1 MISLLIEP
9 YSEIE
14 QRLIALKPFLA
25 KKYKVKNIGV
35 FGSYSEGTQSASS
48 DLDILIDLNEP
59 LGWEFF
65 DLKEFLETEF
75 NLPVDLVTRS
85 ALKNQL
91 KDKILSQTRFV

>member
-1 MISLLIEP
+1 MEP
-9 YSEIE
+9 YSDIE

-25 KKYKVKNIGV
+25 KKYKVKNIGI
-35 FGSYSEGTQSASS
+35 FGSWSEGTQSASS
-48 DLDILIDLNEP
+48 DLDILIELDEP

-65 DLKEFLETEF
+65 DLKDFLESEF
-75 NLPVDLVTRS
+75 NRSVDLVTRS